1 VPVKIVVRSVTR
13 IASALAVSL
22 FLYFVVVAVSYRASW
37 SHDSNSSADVIVVM
51 GAAQYDGVPS
61 NLLEMRL
68 QQGLVL
74 WKEGRAPLIAL
85 TDGTQSGDGFTEAAA
100 GRRWLVVRGV
110 PANAIV
116 SEDVGQSTWQSL
128 SQLAPVLR
136 AENVE
141 TAIVVSSYWHVQR
154 AELILRQLDF
164 AAVASPVSG
173 DSDSLTWNTKATG
186 ELLGISFGRL
196 MGFDTLYSIT
206 G

>member
-1 VPVKIVVRSVTR
+1 MR
-13 IASALAVSL
+13 IACAVAIS
-22 FLYFVVVAVSYRASW
+22 FVLYFVVTAVSYRASW
-37 SHDSNSSADVIVVM
+37 THDSNGSTDVIIVM

-68 QQGLVL
+68 QQGLDL
-74 WKEGRAPLIAL
+74 WKDGRAPLIAL
-85 TDGTQSGDGFTEAAA
+85 TGGKQAGDRFTEAAT
-100 GRRWLVVRGV
+100 GRRWLTDRGV

-116 SEDVGQSTWQSL
+116 SEDVGRSTWQSL
-128 SQLAPVLR
+128 SQLDPVLR
-136 AENVE
+136 DRSVE

-154 AELILRQLDF
+154 ADLILQQLGYD
-164 AAVASPVSG
+164 ASTSPVPQNTEALSW
-173 DSDSLTWNTKATG
+173 TTKALK

>member
-1 VPVKIVVRSVTR
+1 MKIVVRSVAR
-13 IASALAVSL
+13 IASALAISL
-22 FLYFVVVAVSYRASW
+22 FLYFVVVAVSYRTSW
-37 SHDSNSSADVIVVM
+37 SHEAKGSADVIVVM

-61 NLLEMRL
+61 KLLEARL
-68 QQGLVL
+68 QHGLDL
-74 WKEGRAPLIAL
+74 WKDGHAPLIAL
-85 TDGTQSGDGFTEAAA
+85 TGGKQSGDRFTEAAA
-100 GRRWLVVRGV
+100 GRRWLVDRGV

-136 AENVE
+136 EKNVE

-154 AELILRQLDF
+154 AELILYQLGYD
-164 AAVASPVSG
+164 ASTSPVPQS
-173 DSDSLTWNTKATG
+173 SESLSWTTKALK

>member
-1 VPVKIVVRSVTR
+1 VKIVVRSVTR
-13 IASALAVSL
+13 IASALTVSL

-61 NLLEMRL
+61 NLLEARL
-68 QQGLVL
+68 QHGLDL
-74 WKEGRAPLIAL
+74 WKDGHAPLIAL
-85 TDGTQSGDGFTEAAA
+85 TGGKQSGDRFTEAAA
-100 GRRWLVVRGV
+100 GRRWLVDRGV

-136 AENVE
+136 EKNVE

>member
-1 VPVKIVVRSVTR
+1 MR
-13 IASALAVSL
+13 IACAVAIS
-22 FLYFVVVAVSYRASW
+22 FVLYFVVAAVSYRSSW
-37 SHDSNSSADVIVVM
+37 SHEAKGSADVIIVM

-61 NLLEMRL
+61 NLLEARL
-68 QQGLVL
+68 QQSLDL

-85 TDGTQSGDGFTEAAA
+85 TGGKQTGDRFTEAAA
-100 GRRWLVVRGV
+100 GRRWLTDRGV

-116 SEDVGQSTWQSL
+116 SEDVGQSTWESL

-196 MGFDTLYSIT
+196 MGFDTLYSVT

>member
-1 VPVKIVVRSVTR
+1 MSVKIVVRSVAR

-22 FLYFVVVAVSYRASW
+22 FLYLVVVAVSYRASW

-68 QQGLVL
+68 QQGLDL

-85 TDGTQSGDGFTEAAA
+85 TGGKQSGDRFTEAAA
-100 GRRWLVVRGV
+100 GRRWLVDRGV
-110 PANAIV
+110 PAKAIV

>member
-1 VPVKIVVRSVTR
+1 VPVKIVVRSVAR
-13 IASALAVSL
+13 IASAVAVSL
-22 FLYFVVVAVSYRASW
+22 FLYFVVVAVSYRESW

-61 NLLEMRL
+61 NLLEARL
-68 QQGLVL
+68 QQSLDL

-85 TDGTQSGDGFTEAAA
+85 TGGKQAGDRFTEAAT
-100 GRRWLVVRGV
+100 GRRWLTDRGV

-136 AENVE
+136 EKNVE
-141 TAIVVSSYWHVQR
+141 TVIVVSSYWHVQR

-164 AAVASPVSG
+164 TAVASPISG

>member
-1 VPVKIVVRSVTR
+1 VKLIARTFMR
-13 IASALAVSL
+13 IACAVAIS
-22 FLYFVVVAVSYRASW
+22 FVLYFVVTAVSYRASW
-37 SHDSNSSADVIVVM
+37 THEAKGSTDVIIVM

-68 QQGLVL
+68 QQGLDL

-85 TDGTQSGDGFTEAAA
+85 TGGKQTGDRFTEAAA
-100 GRRWLVVRGV
+100 GRRWLTDRGV

-116 SEDVGQSTWQSL
+116 SEDVGQSTWESL

>member
-85 TDGTQSGDGFTEAAA
+85 TGGKQSGDRFTEAAA
-100 GRRWLVVRGV
+100 GRRWLVDRGV
-110 PANAIV
+110 PAKAIV

-136 AENVE
+136 EKNVE

-173 DSDSLTWNTKATG
+173 DSESLTWNTKATG

>member
-1 VPVKIVVRSVTR
+1 MKIVVRSVTR

-68 QQGLVL
+68 QQGLDL

-85 TDGTQSGDGFTEAAA
+85 TGGKQTGDRFTEAAA
-100 GRRWLVVRGV
+100 GRRWLTDRGV

-116 SEDVGQSTWQSL
+116 GEDVGRSTWQSL
-128 SQLAPVLR
+128 SQLDPVLR
-136 AENVE
+136 DRSVE

-154 AELILRQLDF
+154 ADLILHQLGYD
-164 AAVASPVSG
+164 ASTSPVPG
-173 DSDSLTWNTKATG
+173 DSGSLAWNTKATG

>member
-1 VPVKIVVRSVTR
+1 VKIVVRSVAR

-22 FLYFVVVAVSYRASW
+22 FLYLVVVAVSYRTSW

-61 NLLEMRL
+61 NLLEARL
-68 QQGLVL
+68 QQSLDL

-85 TDGTQSGDGFTEAAA
+85 TGGKQTGDRFTEAAA
-100 GRRWLVVRGV
+100 GRRWLTDRGV

-116 SEDVGQSTWQSL
+116 SEDVGQSTWESL

-136 AENVE
+136 EKNVE

>member
-1 VPVKIVVRSVTR
+1 MPVKIVVRSVTR

-85 TDGTQSGDGFTEAAA
+85 TGGKQSGDRFTEAAA
-100 GRRWLVVRGV
+100 GRRWLVDRGV
-110 PANAIV
+110 PAKAIV

-136 AENVE
+136 EKNVE